1 MGDIKTTWLRL
12 CHALRKASIC
22 KLIRIYVAPDTAP
35 AHRRAH
41 AFRIFFVNKAF
52 LDLKSLEWN
61 PELHKLSRW
70 SNELS
75 KTPSIFTC
83 EFESESVTLDGFN
96 GKTDD
101 NIDGQHKVLDMMMML
116 TTTRSMTMTT
126 TTTMVSSG
134 FRVNVFS
141 SRVADSRFVRL
152 VPCQTDMKTRLIHY
166 TIRGRVWLKISS
178 IIAILVSPDDPMEIT
193 DCNGSSN
200 GPRKVAHGQLCY
212 EKSGQRTTLLWL
224 ERMLMMSWIAPMQGE
239 NSY

>member
-83 EFESESVTLDGFN
+83 EFESESVTLNGFN
-96 GKTDD
+96 DETDD
-101 NIDGQHKVLDMMMML
+101 NIDGQHRVLDMMMML
-116 TTTRSMTMTT
+116 TTTTMSMTMKT
-126 TTTMVSSG
+126 TTTMVSSA
-134 FRVNVFS
+134 FRVNLSS

-152 VPCQTDMKTRLIHY
+152 VPCRTDMKTRLIQFEVGSGICHSNKVNSIAWPY
-166 TIRGRVWLKISS
+166 RDGLAIR
-178 IIAILVSPDDPMEIT
+178 
-193 DCNGSSN
+193 
-200 GPRKVAHGQLCY
+200 
-212 EKSGQRTTLLWL
+212 
-224 ERMLMMSWIAPMQGE
+224 
-239 NSY
+239 